1 MNKRRLRIALIVVVA
16 ILIAMG
22 VPFAISDTVR
32 FVVLGVIG
40 ASLYGWP
47 GEKDRQQLDAI
58 IHTITTVHTFERNS
72 IVAPERPPVFGEP
85 GSARLLTQPTTIEVY
100 NVQDRAEQDRIIGA
114 IRAMLVDPGS
124 KPVDLQFRDH
134 ENWIIHDATFAE
146 RGPETQLRRVRI
158 TTSRIRDD
166 VREKL
171 ITPYPLP

>member
-16 ILIAMG
+16 ILIAVG
-22 VPFAISDTVR
+22 VPFAVSDKVR
-32 FVVLGVIG
+32 FVVLGVVG

-58 IHTITTVHTFERNS
+58 IHTITAVHTFERNS
-72 IVAPERPPVFGEP
+72 VVAPARPPVFGEP
-85 GSARLLTQPTTIEVY
+85 GSARVITQPTTITVY
-100 NVQDRAEQDRIIGA
+100 DVQDRAEQDRIIGA
-114 IRAMLVDPGS
+114 ITAILADPGF

-134 ENWIIHDATFAE
+134 ENWIIHGTKFAE

-158 TTSRIRDD
+158 TANRIRDD